1 MSLKTYNYISKK
13 YEMFALNIIEKA
25 KMATLNNS
33 TQNFTGGLKEVQTI
47 KVYIYNLTI
56 TKSNVLITNKVE

>member
-33 TQNFTGGLKEVQTI
+33 TQKFYWRPQGGADYKSL
-47 KVYIYNLTI
+47 YIQLDYN
-56 TKSNVLITNKVE
+56 